1 MTFHDLRHSYGVIQ
15 IDLGTDLYTLQGNMG
30 HSTSRQTMLYGKISD
45 ARKREAAN
53 RIKLDF

>member
-30 HSTSRQTMLYGKISD
+30 HATSRQTMLYGKISD
-45 ARKREAAN
+45 ARKREAAE
-53 RIKLDF
+53 RIKLEF